1 MGGKITRR
9 TFLAAGC
16 GIAANGCSAIPVVNS
31 ALEVAKL
38 GIVGQPD
45 LPLKREAISKLP
57 YASMTARVG
66 KSQQALF
73 ILGFSR
79 GADQHWV
86 TASGQ
91 SLVLRGGRLVK
102 TAGLGDDLLFT
113 RALGGDPVDGQ
124 LHREGVPPKFSRI
137 VDAGDSHGL
146 IVDSEF
152 KIIGGEK
159 IMIVEIELRTVL
171 VRERNVA
178 RTNNWDFDN
187 YYWIDPGDGF
197 VWKSEQVF
205 ARNVPPV
212 RYEILK
218 PAA

>member
-1 MGGKITRR
+1 M
-9 TFLAAGC
+9 
-16 GIAANGCSAIPVVNS
+16 
-31 ALEVAKL
+31 
-38 GIVGQPD
+38 
-45 LPLKREAISKLP
+45 
-57 YASMTARVG
+57 
-66 KSQQALF
+66 
-73 ILGFSR
+73 
-79 GADQHWV
+79 

-152 KIIGGEK
+152 EIIGGEK